1 MINEINYFY
10 KLYPEEISKIDNG
23 YSFYIGDIKYYL
35 LFYTKSIR
43 EFEMVLTIYNGFK
56 NRNILIDEIILN
68 VFGSYFSMIDGNNYF
83 LLKVNES
90 SNEKSLKEINVFDN
104 VLKTNKKDE
113 LGYVNWNDLWG
124 KKVDYYESRIIDL
137 RDIEYV
143 KMSFDYYVG
152 LSENAIS
159 YVRETIEG
167 IKNDDLVIGH
177 KRLSKKFNNVY
188 NPFNLVV
195 DYESRDIAEYIKSKF
210 FYDIFSF
217 SELEELV
224 ESKVFSEFSLRML
237 FGRLLYPSYYFDVI
251 DKLFRKENALEEL
264 KCIIDKINL
273 YEEFLIEVFDY
284 LSSFYPLP
292 KIDWLYRNR

>member
-1 MINEINYFY
+1 MIDEINYFY
-10 KLYPEEISKIDNG
+10 KLYPEEIKKEGNG
-23 YSFYIGDIKYYL
+23 YSFYIGNIKYYL
-35 LFYTKSIR
+35 LYYSKSIR
-43 EFEMVLTIYNGFK
+43 EFEMVLTIYNEYK
-56 NRNILIDEIILN
+56 KRNVLIDEIILN

-83 LLKVNES
+83 LLKVNEL

-167 IKNDDLVIGH
+167 IKNDDLM
-177 KRLSKKFNNVY
+177 
-188 NPFNLVV
+188 
-195 DYESRDIAEYIKSKF
+195 
-210 FYDIFSF
+210 
-217 SELEELV
+217 ELV
-224 ESKVFSEFSLRML
+224 E
-237 FGRLLYPSYYFDVI
+237 
-251 DKLFRKENALEEL
+251 
-264 KCIIDKINL
+264 
-273 YEEFLIEVFDY
+273 
-284 LSSFYPLP
+284 
-292 KIDWLYRNR
+292 